1 MPKERLELRNFIEG
15 TNSSA
20 SASDVGN
27 ESPVYSKNIESLDE
41 EGKLKGIR
49 TNIPLRSGDTS
60 NQYKIYLGHDIVL
73 NTTLVYSASIFE
85 DTVTKDCGTIDG
97 NATAFTQKQLRKSFA
112 SNLQANKYIEK
123 AELKSGYYSSTTGW
137 TSGAYIDT
145 GEDLPANLN
154 TSETAI
160 VFSTGSPNPAHFNT
174 EDVIRI
180 GNSSEELFISSIVD
194 PENSEGFTLNVER
207 GHNGTT
213 ATTHTA
219 GDAIKAIDNW
229 NIIEVTYVSQVE
241 SPANIKYHVTIGG
254 AKSNLQIFDDSS
266 YFEINGRN
274 FSLIDRKDENS
285 TKVTTDVAFY
295 NKDTTINPPEY
306 KMKVIQDFYQENGP
320 RNITEPVNGGFVNSS
335 NSGYPESVS
344 LGKGPNAVYIGTG
357 STTTSKS
364 QWLGRINHSQF
375 GTQIDGYHLED
386 ARVKSIDD
394 GNAIFSLSYLE
405 LPHSGASSNRES
417 LKFAV
422 AISNDKRHLYG
433 VNFRHT
439 SNQTNDGKF
448 VGKQHKTESLGEII
462 TAVGSSKHIHEHM
475 KAGGDLRPI
484 INSWDSSND
493 NSTFA
498 GHDADY
504 ATYVLVGKANKPNS
518 IGVIGLYYHYNSND
532 EPESFLHHD
541 FGEIDLTHYIEI
553 DSKLAQI
560 SALDSG
566 DLINRPPKGG
576 SYINDIYEKNGQVY
590 IQYGHNSGFSFD
602 EEYLYTFDIDTVLNQ
617 TTTLIDQI
625 TVNAKPITPP
635 VVKLKNFGNDYRNA
649 GHDWYA
655 SEECCDFSGLSSE
668 SWIGQSLPWGN
679 YANYIKWRNIDILGF
694 TKDKKHGLYPRE
706 ISTDGGTTWET
717 VEPDTGNWNK
727 NYAEST
733 GGLLSGGD
741 SQYTPGYT
749 KLGIYGNQRTS
760 TNPRVE
766 IKNRWDSALIGET
779 HGFETVAIQTIV
791 GGIVNL
797 AGDENSNGEVGCQV
811 FIDGKRID
819 SNIRVHKKKKD
830 YQSWLTY
837 KRRHYYYNKTEPV
850 IKNVSEMMVFSTDRQ
865 TYGVAQRCVPY
876 EYDAGWNHSSHKRIE
891 ELDINTGD
899 FSTTV
904 LNQSTGFAYI
914 NGADNSSWGSQWET
928 DTIQWDDATTVKRP
942 MKFAWRYGCYSSG
955 RGANSSTYESA
966 RQFAMYNNL
975 MVELETLS
983 SASTDTNTS
992 ITLRPGDINDR
1003 LRGPGKNYS
1012 NTDYFV
1018 TSAITDEMIPT
1029 DTYISRWSTVY
1040 GDRSKQK
1047 IMYTGVNT
1055 VNPVKVKGLG
1065 SASIQDKD
1073 NNGQYF
1079 MVPTTT
1085 TTSSGLLDLNQAQNT
1100 WTTASSGAGYQ
1111 TDNNYGTYYFKAN
1124 AGELGFGLIPEY
1136 AEQVT
1141 EEISQNP
1148 TVYAAAPF
1156 MAGTKYYYKLSM
1168 LYDGFQEG
1176 PLSNFEFTLD
1186 PEPIYNHKTV
1196 LINIE
1201 MNVPPRRVSDI
1212 VLYRKSNANEYYKMV
1227 QEISLSKGWAYDSDK
1242 DVYKKTVIDEGN
1254 SGATYEAINGV
1265 SELIEDTSINY
1276 KLSTVA
1282 QGHLVVADCYH
1293 KELKQGQNFILK
1305 SEPDAFSVFNWP
1317 KNFAILPTKPTAI
1330 TWFSGKIY
1338 AFDLNNMYRISLD
1351 NLVLEDTFEGIG
1363 CISQDSFIVTD
1374 MGLFFCDYQG
1384 LYWHNGQRAENIG
1397 MPILTAS
1404 QATDETDI
1412 INVNALTDPQWQ
1424 QHAWQNINH
1433 NVPPKVL
1440 YDPRTLTVYYCFQD
1454 KHKTDDDF
1462 PAYNGAW
1469 KFNLSRKRLDLVD
1482 INEPVGVFSGNRNDS
1497 YISGDNKLFEIGKG
1511 VERSK
1516 WSWKSKKFDFNA
1528 ASQDK
1533 TFYAVHLKCNNVQDA
1548 TNLYNGMKT
1557 PGETI
1562 FGFLQ
1567 IYVNENGTTAST
1579 TLSIEDST
1587 VKIKLKGPSKK
1598 ASFIQLSLTNML
1610 VELDAISII
1619 YRPRRVKT

>member
-27 ESPVYSKNIESLDE
+27 ESPVFSKNIESLDE
-41 EGKLKGIR
+41 EGKLKGIK
-49 TNIPLRSGDTS
+49 TNVPLRSGDTP
-60 NQYKIYLGHDIVL
+60 NQYKVYLGHDIVL
-73 NTTLVYSASIFE
+73 NTTLVYSATIFE
-85 DTVTKDCGTIDG
+85 DTVTKDCGAIDG
-97 NATAFTQKQLRKSFA
+97 NATAFTQKLLRKSFA

-123 AELKSGYYSSTTGW
+123 AELKSGYYSSNTGF
-137 TSGAYIDT
+137 TSGTYIDT
-145 GEDLPANLN
+145 GEDLPANL
-154 TSETAI
+154 TTDATAI
-160 VFSTGSPNPAHFNT
+160 VFSTGSPSPSYFT
-174 EDVIRI
+174 VGEVLKI
-180 GNSSEELFISSIVD
+180 GNEEIYLSSITD
-194 PENSEGFTLNVER
+194 PENTAGYTLNVER
-207 GHNGTT
+207 GYNGTT
-213 ATTHTA
+213 ATTHTS

-229 NIIEVTYVSQVE
+229 NIIEITYVPQVE
-241 SPANIKYHVTIGG
+241 SPANIKYSVTIGG
-254 AKSNLQIFDDSS
+254 SKSTLQIFDDTS

-274 FSLIDRKDENS
+274 FSLLDRKDENS
-285 TKVTTDVAFY
+285 TIVTTDVAFY
-295 NKDTTINPPEY
+295 NKDTSVNPPEY

-320 RNITEPVNGGFVNSS
+320 RNIVEPVNGGYVNSS
-335 NSGYPESVS
+335 NSGYPESVT
-344 LGKGPNAVYIGTG
+344 LAKGPNAVYIGTG
-357 STTTSKS
+357 STTTSKA

-375 GTQIDGYHLED
+375 GAQIDGYHLED
-386 ARVKSIDD
+386 SKVKAIDD
-394 GNAIFSLSYLE
+394 GSAIFSLSYMD
-405 LPHSGASSNRES
+405 LPHSGSSSNRES

-433 VNFRHT
+433 LNFRHT
-439 SNQTNDGKF
+439 SNQQNDS
-448 VGKQHKTESLGEII
+448 VGKQHKTESVGEII
-462 TAVGSSKHIHEHM
+462 TAVGSSRHIHEHM
-475 KAGGDLRPI
+475 KNNYTGNAKPI
-484 INSWDSSND
+484 IDTWNGSND
-493 NSTFA
+493 ASTFA

-504 ATYVLVGKANKPNS
+504 ATYVLVGKANKPNV

-532 EPESFLHHD
+532 EPEAFLHKD
-541 FGEIDLTHYIEI
+541 FGEIELTHHLKI

-560 SALDSG
+560 SALNDG

-602 EEYLYTFDIDTVLNQ
+602 EEYLYTFDIDTVLSQ
-617 TTTLIDQI
+617 TSSLLDQI
-625 TVNAKPITPP
+625 TVNATPITPP
-635 VVKLKNFGNDYRNA
+635 VLKLKNFGNDYRNA

-655 SEECCDFSGLSSE
+655 SEECCDFSGLASE
-668 SWIGQSLPWGN
+668 SWIGQSIPWGN

-694 TKDKKHGLYPRE
+694 TKDGKHGLYPRE
-706 ISTDGGTTWET
+706 ISTDNGATWET

-733 GGLLSGGD
+733 GGLFSGGD
-741 SQYTPGYT
+741 DQHTPGYT
-749 KLGIYGNQRTS
+749 RYGVYGNQRNNN
-760 TNPRVE
+760 NPKIE
-766 IKNRWDSALIGET
+766 IKNVWDSALIAAT
-779 HGFETVAIQTIV
+779 HGFETVAIQTIT

-797 AGDENSNGEVGCQV
+797 QGDDNSDGEIGCQV
-811 FIDGKRID
+811 FVDGKRID
-819 SNIRVHKKKKD
+819 SNIRVHKKKSD

-865 TYGVAQRCVPY
+865 TYGVSQRCVPY
-876 EYDAGWNHSSHKRIE
+876 EYDSGWNHSSHHKVSE
-891 ELDINTGD
+891 DDTSTGEYTQTDLKTGD
-899 FSTTV
+899 
-904 LNQSTGFAYI
+904 GFQNI
-914 NGADNSSWGSQWET
+914 NGATSSGWGSDWET
-928 DTIQWDDATTVKRP
+928 ETIQWDGSTTVKKP
-942 MKFAWRYGCYSSG
+942 MKYAWRYGCYSSG
-955 RGANSSTYESA
+955 RGTNASTYSSD

-975 MVELETLS
+975 MVELATLS

-1018 TSAITDEMIPT
+1018 TSAITDEMVPT

-1040 GDRSKQK
+1040 GNQGNSK
-1047 IMYTGVNT
+1047 ITYTGVNT
-1055 VNPVKVKGLG
+1055 VNPMKVKGLG

-1085 TTSSGLLDLNQAQNT
+1085 TTSSGLADLYQAQNT
-1100 WTTASSGAGYQ
+1100 WSTASAGDGYLV
-1111 TDNNYGTYYFKAN
+1111 DNTYGTYYFKAN

-1141 EEISQNP
+1141 EIISSNP

-1186 PEPIYNHKTV
+1186 PDPIYNHKTV
-1196 LINIE
+1196 TISIE
-1201 MNVPPRRVSDI
+1201 MNVPPKRVSDI
-1212 VLYRKSNANEYYKMV
+1212 VLYRKANANEYYKMV
-1227 QEISLSKGWAYDSDK
+1227 QEVSLASGWAYDSNK
-1242 DVYKKTVIDEGN
+1242 DVYKKTIIDEGN
-1254 SGATYEAINGV
+1254 AGATYEAINGV
-1265 SELIEDTSINY
+1265 SELISDTSINY

-1293 KELKQGQNFILK
+1293 KDLKQGQNFILK

-1317 KNFAILPTKPTAI
+1317 KNFAILPTKPTAL
-1330 TWFSGKIY
+1330 TWFSGKVY

-1351 NLVLEDTFEGIG
+1351 NLVLEDTFEGVG
-1363 CISQDSFIVTD
+1363 CISQDSFVVTD

-1397 MPILTAS
+1397 MPILTSS

-1412 INVNALTDPQWQ
+1412 INVNALTDPEFQ

-1433 NVPPKVL
+1433 NIPPKVL

-1454 KHKTDDDF
+1454 KHAEDSDF

-1497 YISGDNKLFEIGKG
+1497 YISGESKLFEIGKG

-1533 TFYAVHLKCNNVQDA
+1533 TFYAVHIKCNNVEDA
-1548 TNLYNGMKT
+1548 TNLYTGIKEMSNSNYGT
-1557 PGETI
+1557 YS
-1562 FGFLQ
+1562 
-1567 IYVNENGTTAST
+1567 IYVNENNNAAST
-1579 TLSIEDST
+1579 SISREDST
-1587 VKIKLKGPSKK
+1587 LKIKLKGPSKT
-1598 ASFIQLSLTNML
+1598 ASFIQIYLANML
-1610 VELDAISII
+1610 VEVDAISII